1 MSEPENMVLALLR
14 DIRADMATKKDLVSV
29 EKGTASLR
37 SELKRKIANVQ
48 SEVKSLRA
56 DVASDLMTMEKRL
69 GERITHLNRA
79 VMEYH
84 SSTIGHGML
93 ITEFEERLQR
103 VEQHLKLPP
112 HEAH

>member
-1 MSEPENMVLALLR
+1 MSEPENLVLKLLR
-14 DIRADMATKKDLVSV
+14 EMRGDMTAMRSEMATKSD
-29 EKGTASLR
+29 
-37 SELKRKIANVQ
+37 IADVH
-48 SEVKSLRA
+48 SEVKSMGGN
-56 DVASDLMTMEKRL
+56 VASDLMTMEKRL
-69 GERITHLNRA
+69 SERINHLNRA

-84 SSTIGHGML
+84 SSTIGHGVL

>member
-1 MSEPENMVLALLR
+1 MSEPENLVLKLLR
-14 DIRADMATKKDLVSV
+14 EMRGDLTAMRSETATKNDVADV
-29 EKGTASLR
+29 R
-37 SELKRKIANVQ
+37 

-56 DVASDLMTMEKRL
+56 DVASDLITMEKRL

-84 SSTIGHGML
+84 SSTIGHGVL

>member
-1 MSEPENMVLALLR
+1 MSEPENLVLKLLCEMR
-14 DIRADMATKKDLVSV
+14 GDLTAMRSETATKNDVADV
-29 EKGTASLR
+29 R
-37 SELKRKIANVQ
+37 

-56 DVASDLMTMEKRL
+56 DVASDLITMEKRL

-84 SSTIGHGML
+84 SSTIGHGVL

>member
-1 MSEPENMVLALLR
+1 MSEPENLVLKLLR
-14 DIRADMATKKDLVSV
+14 EMRGEMGDIRKDMATKGDVAEV
-29 EKGTASLR
+29 R
-37 SELKRKIANVQ
+37 

-69 GERITHLNRA
+69 SDRIAHLNRA

-84 SSTIGHGML
+84 SSTIGHGVL
-93 ITEFEERLQR
+93 ISEFEERLQR

-112 HEAH
+112 SESH